1 MYGVAMLAALTMPLT
16 AITPPSVVASSSIL
30 LVQSGTGAGPGTGTG
45 LETGKS
51 GTGKE
56 MTLVAAPSGKRAF
69 DAPDKPAGP
78 WGEIPGGG
86 GPSGYN
92 DGSGQQAPQYE
103 GEKFKSAQQIERDY
117 DRETEEKAGPGG
129 FFNRSS
135 ATGLRLPALTS
146 EQVAAVVSEVR
157 SEELVRVLGA
167 EWERAVAALEAEA
180 AQVMGEVA
188 QVAAMGQEEFAEQVV
203 PTAD

>member
-1 MYGVAMLAALTMPLT
+1 MRPINQPARGGKYPAVEVRAGITT
-16 AITPPSVVASSSIL
+16 A
-30 LVQSGTGAGPGTGTG
+30 
-45 LETGKS
+45 
-51 GTGKE
+51 
-56 MTLVAAPSGKRAF
+56 RA
-69 DAPDKPAGP
+69 K
-78 WGEIPGGG
+78 
-86 GPSGYN
+86 
-92 DGSGQQAPQYE
+92 QAPQYE